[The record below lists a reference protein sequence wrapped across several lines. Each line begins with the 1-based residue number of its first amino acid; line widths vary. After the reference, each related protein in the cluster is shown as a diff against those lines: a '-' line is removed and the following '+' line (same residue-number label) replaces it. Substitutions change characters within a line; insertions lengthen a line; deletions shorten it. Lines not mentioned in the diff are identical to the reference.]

1 MLSLAEQYIGIA
13 GLKMES
19 EYLQALT
26 FIKLE
31 LIVILT
37 HERW

>member
-1 MLSLAEQYIGIA
+1 MLSLVKLFIGMV

-26 FIKLE
+26 SIRLVQEITVRRAK
-31 LIVILT
+31 
-37 HERW
+37 W